1 MQEKENYVLFIKI
14 CQISSSI
21 LKLRCFSIL
30 ICYIVAVILY
40 CKNIIPMI
48 EIEYQISHNFLHF
61 QSEEKR
67 RKDEQTK
74 KIRLMM
80 ITSASPPFY
89 VNIKSVL
96 FSCTSL
102 HCSYFFLFPPTWK
115 EKEKR

>member
-1 MQEKENYVLFIKI
+1 MQQKENYVLFIKI

-40 CKNIIPMI
+40 CRNIIPI
-48 EIEYQISHNFLHF
+48 LEIEFQISHKVCSFQLNFLHF

-74 KIRLMM
+74 KTNNSHERF
-80 ITSASPPFY
+80 ITILREY
-89 VNIKSVL
+89 
-96 FSCTSL
+96 
-102 HCSYFFLFPPTWK
+102 
-115 EKEKR
+115 